1 MSQNA
6 TTEKPEM
13 EKIAAD
19 VANERFFRSLE
30 TDDGRT
36 KLADGAST
44 YIRQRLREE
53 SFARKIINP
62 VPVTKA
68 EVQRATT
75 HDTVEKIC
83 EIEYDSDKNFAAQA
97 LNLVSQP
104 TSTYV
109 RTKRFAVRFYKIE
122 TQLYEK
128 NETELYAYEM
138 PIIKMIEENSIK
150 DIQRLE
156 DKAFIGH
163 VDAIFDNPGDS
174 GCTQIDAT
182 AGSAN
187 QFDPGQGSH
196 TGSFDRIAL
205 SASFAAMN
213 GKVASEAVRE
223 LRAEI
228 VLVSEQRFTNLLNVK
243 AVDVGSDA
251 ASKILV
257 EGYSYDQILQRKLI
271 TTTKV
276 DVCLPKYFY
285 VFTDQRFFGH
295 FFVLNGT
302 KFWIKKEADM
312 IQWKTWEV
320 IGMGFG
326 NIRACMRVEIGA

>member
-1 MSQNA
+1 MPTAELNN
-6 TTEKPEM
+6 EHVKV
-13 EKIAAD
+13 AAD
-19 VANERFFRSLE
+19 VANERFFTALN

-53 SFARKIINP
+53 SFARKIIVP

-68 EVQRATT
+68 EVQRSTT

-83 EIEYDSDKNFAAQA
+83 EIEYDADKNAAAQS

-104 TSTYV
+104 TATYV
-109 RTKRFAVRFYKIE
+109 RTKRFVVRFYKIE

-138 PIIKMIEENSIK
+138 PIIKMIEENSVK

-163 VDAIFDNPGDS
+163 VDAIFDNPSDS
-174 GCTQIDAT
+174 GCTQLDAR
-182 AGSAN
+182 AGQADA
-187 QFDPGQGSH
+187 FDPGSGNF
-196 TGSFDRIAL
+196 TGSFDKKVL
-205 SASFAAMN
+205 SASWSAMN
-213 GKVASEAVRE
+213 GKVASEAIRE

-228 VLVSEQRFTNLLNVK
+228 VLVSEQRFNNILNFN
-243 AVDVGSDA
+243 ATSIGSDA
-251 ASKILV
+251 ASKMLV
-257 EGYSYDQILQRKLI
+257 EGYTYDQILQRKLI
-271 TTTKV
+271 TTLKADIV
-276 DVCLPKYFY
+276 LPKYFY

-302 KFWIKKEADM
+302 KFWIKKEADQ

-326 NIRACMRVEIGA
+326 NIRACMRVKLAA